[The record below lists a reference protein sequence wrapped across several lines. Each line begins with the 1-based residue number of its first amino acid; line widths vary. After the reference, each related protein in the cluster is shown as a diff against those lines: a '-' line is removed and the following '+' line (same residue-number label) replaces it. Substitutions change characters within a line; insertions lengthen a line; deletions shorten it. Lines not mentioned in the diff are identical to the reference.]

1 MQDEVRD
8 KSVAFVISV
17 GKTGGRLTA
26 DLLKAAMRRYLEHSR
41 DADALNAAFAE
52 YTAKTMGR
60 STPKKPSLLARLSHF
75 KEVAKQMAQ
84 DRAKNREKGEM
95 ER

>member
-1 MQDEVRD
+1 M
-8 KSVAFVISV
+8 
-17 GKTGGRLTA
+17 
-26 DLLKAAMRRYLEHSR
+26 H
-41 DADALNAAFAE
+41 
-52 YTAKTMGR
+52 R

-75 KEVAKQMAQ
+75 KEVAKQMDQ